1 MQPKD
6 LEGLHKELLRAA
18 LGEVS
23 FGKIIDMITHQHNA
37 AGGIIFEMNRKTG
50 RIVNFVSPSLEI
62 GEDAYNDHLNSINPR
77 MRYSLRHAAGHVAFE
92 SKFIDQQGMDR
103 HEFYDWLK
111 REQSMQFFLGTR
123 LYDEGDISVFHSIE
137 FPFGQD
143 HPEARAIEEFRR
155 SSRAIGN
162 AWKLAK
168 RVQPNGLDSQ
178 TNGWTPD
185 HLPWAIFALDAS
197 GAVVQMNS
205 HAAEIIR
212 EGQLLYLEDKQL
224 CARDRSTAPKFQ
236 NMLSNSL
243 DGHGQDLLLPH
254 VITQTKIMAQS
265 LPVNTGALS
274 TPSSIAVIIYVWNPM
289 DGADDRNAVLR
300 SLWGLTAAE
309 ARLALLIARGLS
321 LADAANE
328 LSVSRNT
335 ARNQLQGIFGKMQTN
350 RQTELAFKIFGVID
364 RQ

>member
-6 LEGLHKELLRAA
+6 LEGLHKKLLRVA

-92 SKFIDQQGMDR
+92 SKFIDQQGMGR

-254 VITQTKIMAQS
+254 VITQTK
-265 LPVNTGALS
+265 NNGA
-274 TPSSIAVIIYVWNPM
+274 IAS
-289 DGADDRNAVLR
+289 G
-300 SLWGLTAAE
+300 
-309 ARLALLIARGLS
+309 
-321 LADAANE
+321 
-328 LSVSRNT
+328 
-335 ARNQLQGIFGKMQTN
+335 
-350 RQTELAFKIFGVID
+350 
-364 RQ
+364 